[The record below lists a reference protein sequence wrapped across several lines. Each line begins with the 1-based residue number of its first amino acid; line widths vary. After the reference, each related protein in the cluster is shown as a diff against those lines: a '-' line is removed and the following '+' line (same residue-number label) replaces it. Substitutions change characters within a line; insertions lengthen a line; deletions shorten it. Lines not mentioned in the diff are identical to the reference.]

1 MRMRF
6 FRTVIEP
13 CWHITWIAREE
24 SGVQKIKVTVRNVSL
39 LNNVPCFIFYF
50 KKNKSNKQP
59 VTDTCPLWQY
69 GDSYSLSLNSAMRW
83 FPVLSGSLLYYFS
96 EKK

>member
-6 FRTVIEP
+6 FRSVIEP

-50 KKNKSNKQP
+50 KKEISQRNNLSP
-59 VTDTCPLWQY
+59 TRVLY
-69 GDSYSLSLNSAMRW
+69 GSTVIRIR
-83 FPVLSGSLLYYFS
+83 
-96 EKK
+96 